1 MVANETMGDAKGL
14 IHIVQS
20 SPANANWRDY
30 CEVRKV
36 KVAVQPGEFI
46 TSAGET
52 AGNPLDL
59 AAAGDEDTGSVE
71 LVIQRVGAI
80 PQDIDTEIVTS
91 SYVYAMR
98 GTGGMFEVAAYRT
111 DASTSILKGQ
121 KMALG
126 SAGLLVPK
134 VYSDGTEATDVH
146 MFLVELS
153 RDSADVSSL
162 NPVTFIYY

>member
-1 MVANETMGDAKGL
+1 MVANETMGAKGI

-20 SPANANWRDY
+20 SPTDANWIDY
-30 CEVRKV
+30 CEIRKV

-46 TSAGET
+46 STAGET

-98 GTGGMFEVAAYRT
+98 GTGGMFEVCAYRT
-111 DASTSILKGQ
+111 DASNAKLKGQ
-121 KMALG
+121 KMVLG
-126 SAGLLVPK
+126 ASGLLIPMA
-134 VYSDGTEATDVH
+134 YADGTEATDVH

-153 RDSADVSSL
+153 RDSPDVSSL
-162 NPVTFIYY
+162 NPVVFLYY